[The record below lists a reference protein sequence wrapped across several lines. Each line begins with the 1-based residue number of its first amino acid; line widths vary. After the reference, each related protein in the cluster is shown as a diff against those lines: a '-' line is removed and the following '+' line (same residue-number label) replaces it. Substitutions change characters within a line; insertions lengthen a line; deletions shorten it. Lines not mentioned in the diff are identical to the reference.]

1 MILHNIWIAWKSLK
15 RSPVLSVLIV
25 LCIGIGIAF
34 ATTFAAVRHAF
45 TKHPL
50 PTQESRLHYVRLDNW
65 DPRMAYPGDEPHALP
80 PQIAFRDANELRRS
94 SIPARQTATYR
105 TRLFTFPDAD
115 VSRPFKENIRV
126 VDADFFRMFEVPF
139 AFGAGWDRAA
149 DATPEQVV
157 VLSDAMNDRLF
168 GGRNSV
174 GQSLRLEDRDFK
186 VVGVLAPWLPSLRMY
201 DMTQNPLVEPEGLFI
216 PFGLTTPMNLG
227 PAGNSDGW
235 GGGPDEQTFIQYWVE
250 LDSDSDVRTYRSF
263 LESYITEQKQQGR
276 FQRPLNYRLSTI
288 SQLMTD
294 MRVAPKETQ
303 PLVIVGLLFLLVA
316 SVNLIGLL
324 LGKFLARSAE
334 VGVRR
339 ALGASRRDV
348 FLQHLVECQVVALL
362 GGTVGLV
369 LTGMALRGLNTFLRD
384 TTGRTDLIQLDVA
397 MLGLAVSLS
406 ILAGLVSGL
415 YPAWRICRVTPAI
428 HLKA

>member
-50 PTQESRLHYVRLDNW
+50 PTQEGRLHYVRLDNW
-65 DPRMAYPGDEPHALP
+65 DPRMAYPGGEPDALP
-80 PQIAFRDANELRRS
+80 PQISFRDANELRRS
-94 SIPARQTATYR
+94 SIPVRQTAGYR
-105 TRLFTFPDAD
+105 TRLFIFPDAD

-126 VDADFFRMFEVPF
+126 VDADFFPMFDVPF
-139 AFGAGWDRAA
+139 AFGSGWDRAA
-149 DATPEQVV
+149 DAKPEQVV

-174 GQSLRLEDRDFK
+174 GQTLRLEDRDFK
-186 VVGVLAPWLPSLRMY
+186 VVGVLSPWLPSLRMY

-216 PFGLTTPMNLG
+216 PFGLTTPMSLST
-227 PAGNSDGW
+227 AGNSDGW
-235 GGGPDEQTFIQYWVE
+235 GGGPDEQTFIQFWVE
-250 LDSDSDVRTYRSF
+250 LASESDVRTYRSF
-263 LESYITEQKQQGR
+263 LESYIAEQKQQGR

-288 SQLMTD
+288 GQLMTD
-294 MRVAPKETQ
+294 MQVAPKETQ
-303 PLVIVGLLFLLVA
+303 PLLIVGLLFLLVA

-362 GGTVGLV
+362 GGTVGLA
-369 LTGMALRGLNTFLRD
+369 LTALALRGLNTFLRD
-384 TTGRTDLIQLDVA
+384 TTGRPDLIQLDVPI
-397 MLGLAVSLS
+397 LVIAVGLS
-406 ILAGLVSGL
+406 IFAGLVSGL